1 MCKSSCA
8 SPGITPIFTDSSP
21 DFILSHLIKSQHL
34 WDFCISQLSE
44 KCLQSSWKNNQ
55 FWHWHPKRP
64 DSISVW
70 YINDTLAEVDKR
82 WFNHRSPAV
91 ISFLPVIPVVQGRPL
106 CSNSLCLT
114 SSDDRILL
122 IHSTWSGLLVPR
134 GINTRSIT
142 SNQTLIT
149 FSALIAIG
157 WHVTCYCKACLVSID
172 SNDQTMEAD
181 IFFLRRISHCHQDK
195 LHARSQPRATCSLKL
210 TRLVLGFCQLLVRIV

>member
-1 MCKSSCA
+1 MPHQASHQYLQIFPQTSFCHISSNHSNCETFA
-8 SPGITPIFTDSSP
+8 SHS
-21 DFILSHLIKSQHL
+21 
-34 WDFCISQLSE
+34 
-44 KCLQSSWKNNQ
+44 CLQSSWKNNQ
-55 FWHWHPKRP
+55 FWHWQPKKKLPKRP

-70 YINDTLAEVDKR
+70 YISDTLAEVDKR

-114 SSDDRILL
+114 SSDNRILL

-157 WHVTCYCKACLVSID
+157 LHVTCYCKVCLVSID
-172 SNDQTMEAD
+172 SNDQTTEAD
-181 IFFLRRISHCHQDK
+181 IFVSEGSVTFTETNYMQGHN
-195 LHARSQPRATCSLKL
+195 PE
-210 TRLVLGFCQLLVRIV
+210 LLVR

>member
-1 MCKSSCA
+1 MPHQASHQYFQIFPQTLFCHISSNQSNCETFA
-8 SPGITPIFTDSSP
+8 SHS
-21 DFILSHLIKSQHL
+21 
-34 WDFCISQLSE
+34 
-44 KCLQSSWKNNQ
+44 CLQISWKNNR
-55 FWHWHPKRP
+55 FWHWQPKKKARP

-70 YINDTLAEVDKR
+70 YISDTLAEVDKR

-91 ISFLPVIPVVQGRPL
+91 ISFLPVIPVVQDRPL

-149 FSALIAIG
+149 FSALTAIG
-157 WHVTCYCKACLVSID
+157 WHVTCYCKVCLASID
-172 SNDQTMEAD
+172 SNDQTTEAG
-181 IFFLRRISHCHQDK
+181 IFVSEGSVTFTETNYMQG
-195 LHARSQPRATCSLKL
+195 QNPE
-210 TRLVLGFCQLLVRIV
+210 LLVR